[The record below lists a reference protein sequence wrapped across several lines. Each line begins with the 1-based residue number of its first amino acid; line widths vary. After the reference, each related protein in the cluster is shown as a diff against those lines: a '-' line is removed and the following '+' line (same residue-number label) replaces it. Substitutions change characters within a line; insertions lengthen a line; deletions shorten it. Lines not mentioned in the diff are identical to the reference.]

1 MTFVLFLRLIIFFLS
16 NWGIKGTNEQ
26 HCSVPTPPPS
36 LSQFSPAPSRQFHF
50 VQYTLKILFLSC
62 ETTCSYNGGI
72 GLLKACTLY
81 TVCPRGLNDQEK
93 NVMGRF
99 RRKGRKVN
107 LTSKYTNKLN
117 ASLPD
122 ESRGQFGTG
131 IITYPDGSI

>member
-26 HCSVPTPPPS
+26 HCFVPNPPFS
-36 LSQFSPAPSRQFHF
+36 LPIFSCPFSTISFCSI
-50 VQYTLKILFLSC
+50 YIKNTFLSC

-72 GLLKACTLY
+72 GHLKACTLY

-117 ASLPD
+117 AGLPD

>member
-1 MTFVLFLRLIIFFLS
+1 MNSIVLSL
-16 NWGIKGTNEQ
+16 
-26 HCSVPTPPPS
+26 PPPS

-81 TVCPRGLNDQEK
+81 TVCPHGLNDQEK

>member
-1 MTFVLFLRLIIFFLS
+1 MNSIVLSL
-16 NWGIKGTNEQ
+16 
-26 HCSVPTPPPS
+26 TPPPFS
-36 LSQFSPAPSRQFHF
+36 LPILSSPFSTISFCSI
-50 VQYTLKILFLSC
+50 YIKNTFLSC
-62 ETTCSYNGGI
+62 ETTRSYNGGI
-72 GLLKACTLY
+72 GHLKACTLY
-81 TVCPRGLNDQEK
+81 TFCPRGLNDQEK